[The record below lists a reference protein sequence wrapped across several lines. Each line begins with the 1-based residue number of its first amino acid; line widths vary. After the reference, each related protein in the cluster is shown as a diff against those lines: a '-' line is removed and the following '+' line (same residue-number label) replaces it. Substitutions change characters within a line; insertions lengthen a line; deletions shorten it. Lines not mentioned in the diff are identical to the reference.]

1 MPIVPILVSVVLSLA
16 TVFGVY
22 NYVPA
27 DLLQLPQFSKPTLG
41 STITTI
47 LGTDTLSASRSV
59 INTNFSN
66 LNTDKL
72 QSGDTASAL
81 TITTLTN
88 TTANVG
94 TLNLTNALTVA
105 NGGTGSTTLSSN
117 QVLLG
122 NGTSLMKTV
131 SGWGTSGQFLTSN
144 GGVLAPTWQSASVD
158 QTANYAWTGVHNFVG
173 SATYIKNLYASSTPA
188 NPLFLNTLA
197 YDFPSVRSASSTI
210 PMEDGSGHLTWNYEN
225 PRVLK
230 ADGSSLV
237 STGASAT
244 TTVTIPAGVMGA
256 NSMIYVLAMQQ
267 RTGSAVGK
275 SIVMQIGDGTAS
287 TTIAASGSTNSA
299 FWQFETNISNNG
311 SLSSQYFQTSKRDEG
326 ATFLA
331 LLDGTATINTTN
343 QFYISWGCTTSGG
356 ETCNLKGF
364 KITVS
369 R

>member
-1 MPIVPILVSVVLSLA
+1 MPTILISVALSLA
-16 TVFGVY
+16 TIFGVY

-27 DLLQLPQFSKPTLG
+27 NLLQLPQFSQPKLG

-47 LGTDTLSASRSV
+47 LGTDTLSASRTT

-72 QSGDTASAL
+72 QSGDTASTL
-81 TITTLTN
+81 TITTGTIGTLTLTN
-88 TTANVG
+88 P
-94 TLNLTNALTVA
+94 LTVP
-105 NGGTGSTTLSSN
+105 NGGTASTTLSSN

-122 NGTSLMKTV
+122 NGASLMKTV
-131 SGWGTSGQFLTSN
+131 VGWGNSGQFLTSN
-144 GGVLAPTWQSASVD
+144 GGVLAPTWQTGAID
-158 QTANYAWTGVHNFVG
+158 QTANYAWTGVHNFTG
-173 SATYIKNLYASSTPA
+173 SATYAKNLYASSTAA

-197 YDFPSVRSASSTI
+197 YDLPSVRAASSTI

-244 TTVTIPAGVMGA
+244 TTVTVPAGVMGA
-256 NSMIYVLAMQQ
+256 NSMIYVLAMQT

-287 TTIAASGSTNSA
+287 TTLAASGASNSA

-311 SLSSQYFQTSKRDEG
+311 SLSAQYFQTSKRDEG
-326 ATFLA
+326 STYLA
-331 LLDGTATINTTN
+331 VVEGTATINTTN

-364 KITVS
+364 KVTVS